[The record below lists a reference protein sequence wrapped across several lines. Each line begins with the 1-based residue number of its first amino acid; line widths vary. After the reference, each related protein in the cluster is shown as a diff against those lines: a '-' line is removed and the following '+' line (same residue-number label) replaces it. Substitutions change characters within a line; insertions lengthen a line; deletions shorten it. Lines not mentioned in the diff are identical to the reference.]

1 MYHEFPDPLCEPKR
15 IVNDE
20 LWPFVTSVLSL
31 ISIPYS
37 PVHIAPSSKSQLS
50 ILLNPIE
57 TNFLLSVIS
66 KPLLLAS
73 EPIDRVNAS
82 REMAVKASFPSTI
95 NLAVFKVNF
104 GKLNCAS
111 AAFEDTYMPSLVS
124 NSGKSIVVKRRHESI
139 FNSPPIVA
147 SLLDDTLVNFVF
159 DDTSKLLETC
169 VNSGKESEVNFRFPS
184 PVP

>member
-1 MYHEFPDPLCEPKR
+1 MYHEFPDPLTCGPKR
-15 IVNDE
+15 TVNDE

-37 PVHIAPSSKSQLS
+37 PVHIAPSQLS

-57 TNFLLSVIS
+57 TNFSLSVIC

-111 AAFEDTYMPSLVS
+111 ASFEDTYMPSLVF
-124 NSGKSIVVKRRHESI
+124 NSGKSIVVKIGHESI

-159 DDTSKLLETC
+159 DDT
-169 VNSGKESEVNFRFPS
+169 
-184 PVP
+184 